1 MSGSKGYRASD
12 ASNKSEGRDAML
24 SLKTVQRMLPL
35 VQKIVEDLLVQQ
47 RSVDRLQP
55 EAERLERQRRN
66 LDWDARQRRY
76 QLQDDLASAERG
88 LQNAAEELSGL
99 GVVLLEAEFGKIGF
113 PTMVNNRQ
121 AYFAWQPGDEGVN
134 RWQFADETVSRPIPA
149 SWLKEITMS
158 GQA

>member
-35 VQKIVEDLLVQQ
+35 VQKIVDDLLQQQ

-55 EAERLERQRRN
+55 EADRLERQRRN

-76 QLQDDLASAERG
+76 QLQDDLANAERG

-99 GVVLLEAEFGKIGF
+99 GVVLLDAEFGKIGF

-121 AYFAWQPGDEGVN
+121 AYFAWQPGDEGVH
-134 RWQFADETVSRPIPA
+134 RWQFTDETVSRPIPA

>member
-12 ASNKSEGRDAML
+12 ASNKSEGRDVML

-35 VQKIVEDLLVQQ
+35 VQHIVEDLLLQQ

-55 EAERLERQRRN
+55 EADRLERQRRN

-76 QLQDDLASAERG
+76 QLQDELASAERG
-88 LQNAAEELSGL
+88 VLHATEELSGL
-99 GVVLLEAEFGKIGF
+99 GVVLLDAEFGKVGF

-134 RWQFADETVSRPIPA
+134 RWQFTDETVSRPIPA
-149 SWLKEITMS
+149 SWLKEITLS

>member
-24 SLKTVQRMLPL
+24 NLKTVQRMLPL
-35 VQKIVEDLLVQQ
+35 VQKIVADLLLQQ

-76 QLQDDLASAERG
+76 QLQDELASAERG
-88 LQNAAEELSGL
+88 LQHAGEELSGL
-99 GVVLLEAEFGKIGF
+99 GVVLLDAEFGKIGF

-134 RWQFADETVSRPIPA
+134 RWQFTDESVSRPIPA